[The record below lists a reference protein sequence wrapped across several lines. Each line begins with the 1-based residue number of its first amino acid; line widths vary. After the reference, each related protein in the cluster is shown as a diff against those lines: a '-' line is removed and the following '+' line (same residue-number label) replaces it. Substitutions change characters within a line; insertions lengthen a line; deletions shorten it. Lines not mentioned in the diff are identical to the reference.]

1 MNKALI
7 FILIASF
14 FLMNS
19 FGIGPNLYPLRLI
32 LPITFVFFVTVFFQ
46 KVFLLKQTV
55 KVHSTVLFSML
66 FFVLMFIQTYCVTM
80 IRAQLFQANYELN
93 SILNFT
99 FLMFLILTIYLI
111 ILSFPRQF
119 LKTSKNIILLFY
131 VLYTFYSI
139 YEITTGNHLPTS
151 DLIDAPWWMRHVPTV
166 VYFNSND
173 FAFVFTL
180 MLMYLLSVFDANK
193 TLSFVFLIAIF
204 LIHMSIIYISESRL
218 SFLMSFFFFVYRYP
232 KKIIYSSLFGFVLF
246 SVCGYF
252 LESSWY
258 MQVID
263 DLAKLKS
270 DLSFNERQS
279 TLVRLTLYKYAILSI
294 IPSYGLGYG
303 IDFSAQYYQSI
314 NDANLHHII
323 DPHSFI
329 FELLINSGLLS
340 VLFYVGLNIY
350 LCIKNWSHKNFDIIV
365 QIIIFNLLL
374 FSSSSSLF
382 IWPVYLFLIIYI
394 CRTAQ
399 VEN

>member
-1 MNKALI
+1 MLKALI
-7 FILIASF
+7 FIFISSI

-19 FGIGPNLYPLRLI
+19 FGIGPNLYPLRLV
-32 LPITFVFFVTVFFQ
+32 LPIAFVFFFTVLFQ
-46 KVFLLKQTV
+46 KVFLLKQKI
-55 KVHSTVLFSML
+55 KVNSTVLFSI
-66 FFVLMFIQTYCVTM
+66 FFFILMFVQTYGVTI
-80 IRAQLFQANYELN
+80 IRVQLFEANYELN

-99 FLMFLILTIYLI
+99 FLMFLMLTIYCL
-111 ILSFPRQF
+111 ILSYSKEF
-119 LKTSKNIILLFY
+119 LKTSKYVIFLFY
-131 VLYTFYSI
+131 VLYALYSY

-173 FAFVFTL
+173 FAFVFT
-180 MLMYLLSVFDANK
+180 MMMYLLSVFDANK
-193 TLSFVFLIAIF
+193 SLSFVFVIAIF
-204 LIHMSIIYISESRL
+204 LIHMFIIYKSESRL

-232 KKIIYSSLFGFVLF
+232 KKIIYSSIFGFILF
-246 SVCGYF
+246 FVCGYF

-258 MQVID
+258 MQVMD
-263 DLAKLKS
+263 NLAKLKT

-279 TLVRLTLYKYAILSI
+279 TLVRLTLYKYAIISI
-294 IPSYGLGYG
+294 IPSYGFGYG
-303 IDFSAQYYQSI
+303 IDYSAQYYQSI
-314 NDANLHHII
+314 NDANLHYIV

-340 VLFYVGLNIY
+340 LLFYVGLNIY
-350 LCIKNWSHKNFDIIV
+350 LCIKNWSSKNQDVII

-394 CRTAQ
+394 CKTAQ
-399 VEN
+399 LDN

>member
-1 MNKALI
+1 
-7 FILIASF
+7 
-14 FLMNS
+14 
-19 FGIGPNLYPLRLI
+19 
-32 LPITFVFFVTVFFQ
+32 
-46 KVFLLKQTV
+46 
-55 KVHSTVLFSML
+55 ML
-66 FFVLMFIQTYCVTM
+66 FFVLMFIQTYCVTI
-80 IRAQLFQANYELN
+80 IRAQLLQANYELN

-193 TLSFVFLIAIF
+193 SLSFVLLIAIF
-204 LIHMSIIYISESRL
+204 LIHMSIVYISESRL

-329 FELLINSGLLS
+329 FELLINSGLFSLYYFILDLIFIY
-340 VLFYVGLNIY
+340 VLKIGL
-350 LCIKNWSHKNFDIIV
+350 IKI
-365 QIIIFNLLL
+365 
-374 FSSSSSLF
+374 
-382 IWPVYLFLIIYI
+382 LIL
-394 CRTAQ
+394 
-399 VEN
+399 